1 MSSQRR
7 VMSFHYTLWN
17 KGGDVVDKSEK
28 GEPLSYLEGAGQ
40 IIEGL
45 ERVIAL
51 MSVGDKKKVDV
62 SAKDAYGEKD
72 PSLVFK
78 VPAAQ
83 FPKKQLKV
91 GDMFQSNDS
100 GDHSVYTVVAI
111 QTEHIELDGNHPLAG
126 QDLTFEVE
134 IATMRAATPQELE
147 HGHAHGGH
155 GHDH

>member
-1 MSSQRR
+1 MSNQRR
-7 VMSFHYTLWN
+7 VISFHYTLWN
-17 KGGDVVDKSEK
+17 KGGDVLDKSED
-28 GEPLSYLEGAGQ
+28 GQPLAYLEGAGQ

-51 MSVGDKKKVDV
+51 MSVGDKRKVDV
-62 SAKDAYGEKD
+62 AAKDAYGEKD
-72 PSLVFK
+72 PSLLFK
-78 VPAAQ
+78 VPASQ
-83 FPKKQLKV
+83 FPKKSLKV
-91 GDMFQSNDS
+91 GDMFQSNEA

-111 QTEHIELDGNHPLAG
+111 QSEHVELDGNHPLAG

-134 IATMRAATPQELE
+134 IAGMREATPQELQ